1 MILLKSERNYDVN
14 LWHKSISLWLEELVM
29 PCSELGNGNT
39 RSPDS
44 LSLQGWG
51 CLPFPCLALTSP
63 LCISPS
69 SPTSLNTLR
78 ITVESSDLRVM
89 CQTYFI
95 NLWVH
100 QYYRLFVF
108 NFVVCFSISN
118 FKFCNY
124 YFSTSHG
131 MQGLSSLTRD
141 WTYNAP
147 PPTHTHSRSTE
158 S

>member
-1 MILLKSERNYDVN
+1 MS
-14 LWHKSISLWLEELVM
+14 
-29 PCSELGNGNT
+29 CSEPGNGNT

-51 CLPFPCLALTSP
+51 CLPFPCLALISP

-69 SPTSLNTLR
+69 SSKSLNTLR
-78 ITVESSDLRVM
+78 ITVESSDLRIM
-89 CQTYFI
+89 RQTYFI

-108 NFVVCFSISN
+108 DFVVCFSISN

-124 YFSTSHG
+124 YSSTSHG
-131 MQGLSSLTRD
+131 MQDLSSLTRD
-141 WTYNAP
+141 RTYNP
-147 PPTHTHSRSTE
+147 PPARPPHSRSTE

>member
-1 MILLKSERNYDVN
+1 MIRRACYA
-14 LWHKSISLWLEELVM
+14 
-29 PCSELGNGNT
+29 CSEPRNGNT

-63 LCISPS
+63 LCVSPS
-69 SPTSLNTLR
+69 SPKSLNILR

-95 NLWVH
+95 NLWVY
-100 QYYRLFVF
+100 QYYQLFVF
-108 NFVVCFSISN
+108 HLVVCFSFYS

-124 YFSTSHG
+124 YFSTSHS
-131 MQGLSSLTRD
+131 MLDHSSLTRD
-141 WTYNAP
+141 RTYTP
-147 PPTHTHSRSTE
+147 PAVEAQSKPLDHQGSPTMGVLMFHKYRST
-158 S
+158 